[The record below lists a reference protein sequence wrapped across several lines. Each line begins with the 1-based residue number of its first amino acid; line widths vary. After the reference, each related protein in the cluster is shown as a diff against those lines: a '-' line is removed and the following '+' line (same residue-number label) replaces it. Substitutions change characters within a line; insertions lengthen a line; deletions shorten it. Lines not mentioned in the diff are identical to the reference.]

1 MSTITTA
8 QIKNYLLESTL
19 EEIREIEKMDYSH
32 IEATDTFK
40 ERIKNTVLGKNN
52 KRTRFTPKKVLL
64 IFVAA
69 ILVSLSIMFAVS
81 AEIRQAVADFFI
93 DMHETFTNLFIIKEN
108 ELDNSLLEDE
118 PPEPKYP
125 SRIEVEYKPSYI
137 EENGYTQIDQTKSKL
152 HIFTVWTNGNVIIDM
167 EQSIISSRE
176 MHIDTEDTTLE
187 TVYIGEQKV
196 YYVHKAGV
204 YYFYWIGSEYVF
216 SLSCDDILGWEEI
229 EKLVLSIKPI
239 N

>member
-32 IEATDTFK
+32 IKATDTFK
-40 ERIKNTVLGKNN
+40 ERIKSTILGKNK
-52 KRTRFTPKKVLL
+52 KRTRYTPKKVLL

-137 EENGYTQIDQTKSKL
+137 EENGYTQIDRIDNNQII
-152 HIFTVWTNGNVIIDM
+152 IFSVWTNGTIIIDM
-167 EQSIISSRE
+167 EQSIINSNKI
-176 MHIDTEDTTLE
+176 HINTEDTTLE

-196 YYVHKAGV
+196 YFVHRDGL
-204 YYFYWIGSEYVF
+204 Y
-216 SLSCDDILGWEEI
+216 CI
-229 EKLVLSIKPI
+229 EQPI
-239 N
+239 CSQDFF